1 METLLEANAVAYVN
15 HPRGVAVRGGSV
27 IASSIYDWFQ
37 EDFGGSV
44 TGVLAHLRKYARP
57 DLTRELQH
65 ALDIDD
71 YDWSLND
78 IAER

>member
-1 METLLEANAVAYVN
+1 
-15 HPRGVAVRGGSV
+15 
-27 IASSIYDWFQ
+27 
-37 EDFGGSV
+37 V

-57 DLTRELQH
+57 DLARELQL

-78 IAER
+78 IAEQ